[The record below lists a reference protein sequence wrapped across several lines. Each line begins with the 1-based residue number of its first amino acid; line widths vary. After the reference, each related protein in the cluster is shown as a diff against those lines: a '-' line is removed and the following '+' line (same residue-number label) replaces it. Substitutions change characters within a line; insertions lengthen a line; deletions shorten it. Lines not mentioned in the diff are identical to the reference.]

1 MSFCRSNLARYS
13 GLPFDLAFLTR
24 PTKLLLSYFLNCFLT
39 TRYAYTGFALSTSRI
54 KHRFRSK
61 HISALTTAF
70 TLSAFRSEAP
80 SCGGASNWIMKQE
93 AILRFSCYASAI
105 MLQLLRF
112 SYYASA
118 ATART
123 LSTFPCHLL
132 GRKSNQRNATNKT
145 RAITVKIPKVTSPV
159 NKPKN

>member
-93 AILRFSCYASAI
+93 AILRFSCYASA
-105 MLQLLRF
+105 
-112 SYYASA
+112 

>member
-1 MSFCRSNLARYS
+1 MPFYRSNLARYS

-61 HISALTTAF
+61 PISALTTAF

-93 AILRFSCYASAI
+93 AI
-105 MLQLLRF
+105 LRF

>member
-39 TRYAYTGFALSTSRI
+39 TRYAYTSFALSTSRI

-105 MLQLLRF
+105 MLQLLPHEHSQPF
-112 SYYASA
+112 L
-118 ATART
+118 ATYWDGRATKGTPRT
-123 LSTFPCHLL
+123 KLEQS
-132 GRKSNQRNATNKT
+132 R
-145 RAITVKIPKVTSPV
+145 
-159 NKPKN
+159 